1 MLSKI
6 AISCLLVLQVE
17 GFVQVPSIS
26 TCSTSNKQ
34 NQQLHSSTNNRHAAA
49 IFQRAACFQGSYK
62 SWLLLAHQNYDT
74 IKNKG
79 KYPDQ
84 SKSQEIE
91 KTIVILYHKPKGV
104 ITSHSNQDSVK
115 QLASA
120 SSDNEHEEQ
129 EVSRQTVYEDIMSM
143 KGYISSSSSNT
154 SNDKNSSF
162 GKVTGI
168 RSKLHAIGRL
178 DADTT
183 GLLLLTNDGALV
195 HHVTNPTASSNQGT
209 GKIVKVYDA
218 LIMGHHTLDLKLNK
232 MDDPKSLQSQSQSQS
247 QSPDGLRRI
256 LNGVDIG
263 KKYGGMTLPPH
274 YLKVLDHPSPKS
286 TLVRIAIS
294 EGRNRQVRRMFHAI
308 NSGVMQLHRRQ
319 VGDIDLDML
328 KLKNEEGCEGTGAEG
343 SWRLLTEKEILHGLG
358 WKVKQLEPSYGKK
371 DQPPSVRGKKKT
383 IRNKKKNTNSSKR
396 R

>member
-1 MLSKI
+1 M
-6 AISCLLVLQVE
+6 
-17 GFVQVPSIS
+17 
-26 TCSTSNKQ
+26 
-34 NQQLHSSTNNRHAAA
+34 LHSSTNNRHAAA
-49 IFQRAACFQGSYK
+49 AALQRAPCFHR
-62 SWLLLAHQNYDT
+62 SWIFLAHRPQDIN
-74 IKNKG
+74 INSKG
-79 KYPDQ
+79 KYSDQ

-91 KTIVILYHKPKGV
+91 KTVVILYHKSKGV

-115 QLASA
+115 QKSTQ
-120 SSDNEHEEQ
+120 SDNEHEQQ
-129 EVSRQTVYEDIMSM
+129 EVNRQTVYQDIMSM

-154 SNDKNSSF
+154 NNDTNTHTSKDKDSSF
-162 GKVTGI
+162 ENVTGI

-195 HHVTNPTASSNQGT
+195 HHVTNPTASSSQGT

-218 LIMGHHTLDLKLNK
+218 LIMGHHTLDLKLNE
-232 MDDPKSLQSQSQSQS
+232 MDDPESSQSQSQS
-247 QSPDGLRRI
+247 SDGLRRI
-256 LNGVDIG
+256 LDGVDIG

-328 KLKNEEGCEGTGAEG
+328 KNEGCAGEGAGEEG
-343 SWRLLTEKEILHGLG
+343 SWRLLTKKEILHGLG
-358 WKVKQLEPSYGKK
+358 WKVKQLEPYGKK
-371 DQPPSVRGKKKT
+371 EQPPSVQGKKKYMH
-383 IRNKKKNTNSSKR
+383 KKKNTNSSKR
-396 R
+396 RQRSAPTPKMR